1 MKDSSG
7 FHRTSGD
14 FSAISNVIWNEAT
27 FPADTGIFQSVVGA
41 FLQRV
46 CLPRERGDL
55 SACTGI
61 SPPARKSSP
70 RERGCFSVLPESK
83 IPETVFPA
91 RAGIFPSQE
100 AQKFKPLSLPRV
112 CGDFSV

>member
-27 FPADTGIFQSVVGA
+27 FPADAGIFQSVVGA

-46 CLPRERGDL
+46 CLPCACGDR
-55 SACTGI
+55 SSVSIAKAMGI
-61 SPPARKSSP
+61 TSSP
-70 RERGCFSVLPESK
+70 RVRGSFY
-83 IPETVFPA
+83 
-91 RAGIFPSQE
+91 
-100 AQKFKPLSLPRV
+100 KFKFR
-112 CGDFSV
+112 

>member
-27 FPADTGIFQSVVGA
+27 FPADAGIFQSVVGA

-55 SACTGI
+55 SAKAAVVLPLPGCL
-61 SPPARKSSP
+61 P
-70 RERGCFSVLPESK
+70 RERGDLSESHCQTKNFMKSSPHARGYFLVLPK
-83 IPETVFPA
+83 W
-91 RAGIFPSQE
+91 
-100 AQKFKPLSLPRV
+100 
-112 CGDFSV
+112 